1 MEAAAKLLAERRKQG
16 LFIHLLIV
24 DLFLLLSPTTG
35 YSVGPSVN
43 DMARDADPLHH
54 GDHHVRDMAVRLREK
69 FGNGLGKQSQ
79 ALEKAFP
86 SIDSDECYELLDAA
100 EVRQYGKGDY
110 IIKQGEENDEF
121 YMLKTGK
128 ATVHL
133 DRGSSVLQVG
143 RLKPTDTFGEAAL
156 IDNGEWI

>member
-1 MEAAAKLLAERRKQG
+1 LQKDARLKLLNSRSIFALYNLHNG
-16 LFIHLLIV
+16 LLCEL
-24 DLFLLLSPTTG
+24 
-35 YSVGPSVN
+35 N

-54 GDHHVRDMAVRLREK
+54 GDHHVRDMAVRVREK

-100 EVRQYGKGDY
+100 EVRQYGKGES
-110 IIKQGEENDEF
+110 IITQGPGHEEV
-121 YMLKTGK
+121 YMLKPGK
-128 ATVHL
+128 ATLHL

-143 RLKPTDTFGEAAL
+143 RLKPMDTFGEAAL